1 MPEKNTETEINN
13 IPEKE
18 FTALVMKILSKLRKR
33 IGVNSDNFNKT
44 QSEIMNS
51 RMNHNGKNIFKIKYI
66 YIYMCHFNKI
76 YIYIYVCVYIHT
88 HTHTYI

>member
-44 QSEIMNS
+44 HSEIKNS

-66 YIYMCHFNKI
+66 YIY
-76 YIYIYVCVYIHT
+76 IYVSL
-88 HTHTYI
+88 